1 MKNKKISIII
11 PTLNQNEDLFDK
23 CISSCLNQ
31 NYDDYEIIVVNDGGK
46 IPIIKENP
54 KIRLINHFKNLGISS
69 ALNTGIINS
78 NGEYICWVSS
88 DDEIFSNK
96 IKKQISFIIEENH
109 IASYHSYKINYLSGN
124 VFNKTGSII
133 VETKESNNSAKT
145 MELMRE
151 YCFINGSTVM
161 FRKDI
166 IYNIGK
172 FDISLRYTQDYE
184 FWLRI
189 LKNNINI
196 APLNDVLGIR
206 NQHSSNLGNKV
217 DDIGGSEFKIR
228 ENEIEKLKK
237 EYNIIG

>member
-11 PTLNQNEDLFDK
+11 PTFNQSEDLFNK

-31 NYDDYEIIVVNDGGK
+31 DYDNYEIIVINDGGK

-78 NGEYICWVSS
+78 NGEYVCWVSS

-96 IKKQISFIIEENH
+96 IKKQISFIIKENH

-124 VFNKTGSII
+124 LFNKTGSII
-133 VETKESNNSAKT
+133 VETKESDNSIKT

-161 FRKDI
+161 LRKDI

-184 FWLRI
+184 FWLRM